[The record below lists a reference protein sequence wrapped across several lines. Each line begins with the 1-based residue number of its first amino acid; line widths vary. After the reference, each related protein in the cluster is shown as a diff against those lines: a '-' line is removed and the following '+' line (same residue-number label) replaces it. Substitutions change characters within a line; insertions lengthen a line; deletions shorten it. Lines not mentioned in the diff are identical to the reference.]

1 MSESAPALDLRV
13 TALTVY
19 PVKGLRGI
27 PVQSRI
33 LGPMGLDGD
42 RRWMVVD
49 AEGTF
54 LSQRSHPAMALV
66 ETAFVDAGGVGEP
79 GDPRVRSASRLR
91 LTSEGR
97 APVEI
102 PADPT
107 ADLASGSATGFASGS
122 ESGSEAGSATDPA
135 ATGETLPVTIWGHPL
150 NALAPSP
157 EADIWM
163 SEVLGQPV
171 RLVYQPDSA
180 VRPTDPEFA
189 PGHRVS
195 LADGYPVLVISE
207 ASLAELNRRLPEPV
221 TMERF
226 RPNIVVSGPCEPNAE
241 DRWRR
246 LRVGPVAM
254 AGVKRCA
261 RCSVTTVNPE
271 TAERGPEPLR
281 TLATYRKEGG
291 KVWFGQN
298 LVPEPTRVPG
308 LVQVGDPVVVDEE
321 GHVGP

>member
-1 MSESAPALDLRV
+1 MTGSPPTTVLSTSDLRV
-13 TALTVY
+13 TELTVY

-27 PVQSRI
+27 AVQGRSV
-33 LGPMGLDGD
+33 GPMGLDGD

-66 ETAFVDAGGVGEP
+66 ETAFVNAGGVGGR
-79 GDPRVRSASRLR
+79 GDLRDRSSLRLR
-91 LTSEGR
+91 LSCEGR
-97 APVEI
+97 APVEV

-107 ADLASGSATGFASGS
+107 AGAAAGAATAGVSP
-122 ESGSEAGSATDPA
+122 ESGIA
-135 ATGETLPVTIWGHPL
+135 TLPATIWGHPFE
-150 NALAPSP
+150 ALAPSP
-157 EADIWM
+157 EADAWM
-163 SEVLGQPV
+163 SDFLGEPV
-171 RLVYQPDSA
+171 RLVYQPDTA
-180 VRPTDPEFA
+180 VRPTDPDFA

-221 TMERF
+221 SMARF
-226 RPNIVVSGPCEPNAE
+226 RPNVVVGGPCEPHAE

-246 LRVGPVAM
+246 VRIGAVAM

-261 RCSVTTVNPE
+261 RCSVTTVDPA
-271 TAERGPEPLR
+271 TAERGLEPLK
-281 TLATYRKEGG
+281 TLATYRAEGG

-298 LVPEPTRVPG
+298 LVPEPARTPG
-308 LVQVGDPVVVDEE
+308 LVQVGDPVVVSEE

>member
-1 MSESAPALDLRV
+1 MSASPPTPGLPASDLPASDLRV
-13 TALTVY
+13 TALTLY

-27 PVQSRI
+27 SVQGRSV
-33 LGPMGLDGD
+33 GPMGLDGD

-66 ETAFVDAGGVGEP
+66 GTAFVDAGGVGATS
-79 GDPRVRSASRLR
+79 DPRGRASLRLR

-97 APVEI
+97 APVEV

-107 ADLASGSATGFASGS
+107 SAEPGGAPPP
-122 ESGSEAGSATDPA
+122 ESGIDTLSA
-135 ATGETLPVTIWGHPL
+135 TIWGHPFE
-150 NALAPSP
+150 ALAPSP
-157 EADIWM
+157 EADAWL
-163 SEVLGQPV
+163 SDFLGEPV
-171 RLVYQPDSA
+171 RLVYQPDAA
-180 VRPTDPEFA
+180 VRPTDPTFA

-221 TMERF
+221 SMARF
-226 RPNIVVSGPCEPNAE
+226 RPNVVVAGPCAPHAE

-246 LRVGPVAM
+246 LRIGAVAM

-261 RCSVTTVNPE
+261 RCSVTTVDPA
-271 TAERGPEPLR
+271 TAERGLEPLK
-281 TLATYRKEGG
+281 TLATYRAEAG

-298 LVPEPTRVPG
+298 LVPEPTRNPG
-308 LVQVGDPVVVDEE
+308 VVQVGDPVVVTEE
-321 GHVGP
+321 GPVGP